1 MAKEGA
7 RKEVFRTTKVFAVPP
22 VFALKHAWAD
32 ISGTQYFRSTNS
44 YVNIHESFILEL
56 DQALVEDVT

>member
-7 RKEVFRTTKVFAVPP
+7 RKEVFGTTKVFAVPP
-22 VFALKHAWAD
+22 VFALKHVWAD
-32 ISGTQYFRSTNS
+32 IPGTLYFRSTNLC
-44 YVNIHESFILEL
+44 VNIHEYFILEP